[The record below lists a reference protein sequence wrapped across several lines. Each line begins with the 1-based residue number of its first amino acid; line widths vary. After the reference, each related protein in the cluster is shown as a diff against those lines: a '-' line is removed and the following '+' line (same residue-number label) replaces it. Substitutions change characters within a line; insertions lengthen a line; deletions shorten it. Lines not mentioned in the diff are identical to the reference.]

1 MAHYGGQTWRNVQ
14 LRKYTSNWRG
24 CKNCQLKLYQ
34 ALKLTVLEEI
44 KNWIHY
50 SILSKAWRLITLKEK
65 KLKYNCDIREVGA
78 KKEKESSIPI
88 EN

>member
-24 CKNCQLKLYQ
+24 CKNCQLTIYQ

-50 SILSKAWRLITLKEK
+50 LISSKAWRLITLKKK
-65 KLKYNCDIREVGA
+65 KLKYNCDI
-78 KKEKESSIPI
+78 
-88 EN
+88 